1 MKDKINQVKQ
11 VYNLQI
17 RKTKNAISAF
27 FNGAL
32 TFTGAMFIIG
42 SAMAFPVAAP
52 LFGGLLGGIGI
63 LIGGKGVIN
72 LRENYKTCKALQDA
86 KKTKT
91 PDTPDNISD
100 NNNIKNT
107 IWVEPPVVA
116 KGNSNNNKI
125 ISVDE
130 FIENGPPVRK
140 R

>member
-1 MKDKINQVKQ
+1 MKDKQ

-32 TFTGAMFIIG
+32 TFTGAMFIMG

-52 LFGGLLGGIGI
+52 LFSVLLGGIGFAMSF
-63 LIGGKGVIN
+63 KGVKN
-72 LRENYKTCKALQDA
+72 LKENYLNLKALQDA

-107 IWVEPPVVA
+107 IWVDPPIVA
-116 KGNSNNNKI
+116 KGNTNNNNNNNI